1 MSKIESPA
9 EHSPFVDDGTDCFD
23 ESAPDIADQ
32 IAEIFS
38 DVPQAE
44 LDKIVSDP
52 EQERRDLIA
61 IRDAAVGLFRG
72 ARRPFLPWMDQLAL
86 DNLEKKLDAQHYPKA
101 G

>member
-9 EHSPFVDDGTDCFD
+9 EHSPFVDDGTDQYYE
-23 ESAPDIADQ
+23 ESAPAIEDVIQDLAK
-32 IAEIFS
+32 

-61 IRDAAVGLFRG
+61 IRDAAIMLV
-72 ARRPFLPWMDQLAL
+72 ARLSSDMHYTVEWLTLKVAI
-86 DNLEKKLDAQHYPKA
+86 DAQQYPKA